1 MLGLVAGV
9 VLVLS
14 SDHVQEA
21 VHHGHTL
28 VEALGRQLD
37 QVTPASPSFT
47 GVPPQNLHTQ
57 VQSQLS
63 DVYLCFIHLSVL
75 LRLEKKKGLHLTAQS
90 SLGERW
96 PTTNGEEG
104 LLAAAHLRAA

>member
-9 VLVLS
+9 ILVLS

-37 QVTPASPSFT
+37 QMTPASPSFT
-47 GVPPQNLHTQ
+47 GVPPQNLHTE

-63 DVYLCFIHLSVL
+63 DVYLVFIHLSVL
-75 LRLEKKKGLHLTAQS
+75 
-90 SLGERW
+90 
-96 PTTNGEEG
+96 
-104 LLAAAHLRAA
+104 